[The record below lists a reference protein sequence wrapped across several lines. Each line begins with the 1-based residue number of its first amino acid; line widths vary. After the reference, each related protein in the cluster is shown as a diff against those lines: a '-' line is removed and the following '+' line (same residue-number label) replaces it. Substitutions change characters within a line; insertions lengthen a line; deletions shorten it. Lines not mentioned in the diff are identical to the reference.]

1 MIPYSLEWMK
11 VCPFAHWGVVTIPVL
26 LDSWMCKPSLSREC
40 ESHHCKGK
48 VPLVHVGSPQ
58 AASREVLS
66 QCRVCMSMRSLAKV
80 PCSCCSVPDFGAVTW
95 AAWCQSGLLCSPNSC
110 RPDGN
115 LLFSFCSC
123 CLCLCRGA
131 TPWLCAAGSGTAT
144 NEKLLVWNEQSHTF

>member
-58 AASREVLS
+58 AASREVVS

-80 PCSCCSVPDFGAVTW
+80 PCSCCSVPDFGSCHLSSLVSVWPPLQPQQLQTW
-95 AAWCQSGLLCSPNSC
+95 WEPFVL
-110 RPDGN
+110 
-115 LLFSFCSC
+115 LLFLLPLPLQRGHS
-123 CLCLCRGA
+123 LALRCRLGHSNMKN
-131 TPWLCAAGSGTAT
+131 C
-144 NEKLLVWNEQSHTF
+144 